1 MTQQVLE
8 GLIIGLPFSV
18 VAAIFVFLLS
28 YREYSHHFSDKR
40 KTLKLSFD
48 SAIFAFLSFIVL
60 SLVIGV
66 VLGRIFK

>member
-28 YREYSHHFSDKR
+28 YREYSHHFSDK

-48 SAIFAFLSFIVL
+48 SAIFTFLYFIVL

>member
-18 VAAIFVFLLS
+18 VAAILVFLS
-28 YREYSHHFSDKR
+28 HREYSHHFSDKR

-48 SAIFAFLSFIVL
+48 SAIFAFLYFIVL